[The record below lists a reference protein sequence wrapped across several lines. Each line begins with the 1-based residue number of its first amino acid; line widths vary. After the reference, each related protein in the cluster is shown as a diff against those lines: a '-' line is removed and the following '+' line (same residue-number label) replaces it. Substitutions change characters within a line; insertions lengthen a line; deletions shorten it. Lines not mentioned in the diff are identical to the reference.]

1 MKDKLNELRNN
12 MVKKSNQT
20 QVPEKVFNEL
30 FDRLEQFGA
39 IKWHKAN
46 TGSYYI
52 KFKDT
57 RLGSIRISDHDSRTR
72 YRYTYEVFVNEA
84 ENVEQE
90 IENIVDS
97 IIKKSKSIHNFD
109 PNLYI
114 VYDEGYIELSSFDE
128 YKQFI
133 LTRGK

>member
-1 MKDKLNELRNN
+1 MKDKLNEIKKNI
-12 MVKKSNQT
+12 VKKYKPS
-20 QVPEKVFNEL
+20 QVPEKIFNTL
-30 FDRLEQFGA
+30 FERLEQFGA
-39 IKWHKAN
+39 IRWHKAN

-72 YRYTYEVFVNEA
+72 YRYTYEIFVNES
-84 ENVEQE
+84 ENIEQE
-90 IENIVDS
+90 IENIVNA
-97 IIKKSKSIHNFD
+97 IIKKSKTIHNFD

-114 VYDEGYIELSSFDE
+114 VYDEGYIELSNFDE